1 MKALDLSSPP
11 DLDAVGA
18 VSGPLIEQE
27 LVSLAS
33 AIAASTCRFL
43 MLVAEFDSRRL
54 WARWECRS
62 AAHWLSWRCGMSLTA
77 AHEQV
82 RVAHALRALPRVA
95 ARFAEGALSYSKVRA
110 ITRVAAAHDED
121 VWLDYAEAMTAS
133 QLERV
138 ARSWRRVTA
147 AQDATRHDRRG
158 LVTRW
163 DDDGMLV
170 VSGRLAPE
178 EGELLLSA
186 LAAVDESSAEDSS
199 TGGDPRPQADG
210 RRADALM
217 SLVRGAG
224 GEAAGDSRPA
234 TVVVHVDRD
243 ALAGEPGVA
252 HLASGVAIAPASA
265 RRLACDPLLTALVRG
280 RGREVLAVGRRRRLV
295 SQAQRRALSV
305 RDEGRCR
312 FPGCE
317 ARRFTDVHHVVH
329 WADGGRTDLDNLVT
343 LCSLH
348 HRRLHEGAF
357 SLAAGGD
364 DGFAFRDSSGAR
376 IVAAPLPHSPAGPL
390 PGSRASLAQPAPGR
404 LSLDAALAAPTSRA
418 A

>member
-1 MKALDLSSPP
+1 MMALDPSSASGSERCAPS
-11 DLDAVGA
+11 A
-18 VSGPLIEQE
+18 GPLIEQE

-43 MLVAEFDSRRL
+43 LLVAEFDSRRL

-121 VWLDYAEAMTAS
+121 VWLDYAEVMTAS

-138 ARSWRRVTA
+138 ARSWRRVTT
-147 AQDATRHDRRG
+147 AQDAARHERRG

-170 VSGRLAPE
+170 VSARLTPE

-199 TGGDPRPQADG
+199 TGGDARARADQ

-217 SLVRGAG
+217 SLARGTAG
-224 GEAAGDSRPA
+224 KAASQPGPA

-243 ALAGEPGVA
+243 ALAGEPGMA
-252 HLASGVAIAPASA
+252 HLASGEAIAPASA

-295 SQAQRRALSV
+295 TQAQRRALQV
-305 RDEGRCR
+305 RDGGRCR

-329 WADGGRTDLDNLVT
+329 WADGGRTDLEQPGHAVL
-343 LCSLH
+343 SAPPAAARGGLH
-348 HRRLHEGAF
+348 
-357 SLAAGGD
+357 
-364 DGFAFRDSSGAR
+364 
-376 IVAAPLPHSPAGPL
+376 
-390 PGSRASLAQPAPGR
+390 PGR
-404 LSLDAALAAPTSRA
+404 GRR
-418 A
+418 

>member
-1 MKALDLSSPP
+1 
-11 DLDAVGA
+11 
-18 VSGPLIEQE
+18 
-27 LVSLAS
+27 
-33 AIAASTCRFL
+33 
-43 MLVAEFDSRRL
+43 
-54 WARWECRS
+54 
-62 AAHWLSWRCGMSLTA
+62 
-77 AHEQV
+77 
-82 RVAHALRALPRVA
+82 
-95 ARFAEGALSYSKVRA
+95 
-110 ITRVAAAHDED
+110 
-121 VWLDYAEAMTAS
+121 MTAS

-138 ARSWRRVTA
+138 ARSWRRVTTV
-147 AQDATRHDRRG
+147 QDVARHERRG

-170 VSGRLAPE
+170 VSGRLTPE

-199 TGGDPRPQADG
+199 TGGDPPPRADQ

-217 SLVRGAG
+217 AWVRGAT
-224 GEAAGDSRPA
+224 GEAAGQPRPA
-234 TVVVHVDRD
+234 TVVVHVDRA
-243 ALAGEPGVA
+243 ALAGEQGMA
-252 HLASGVAIAPASA
+252 HLASGEALAPASA

-295 SQAQRRALSV
+295 TQAQRQALQV

-357 SLAAGGD
+357 TLAAVGD
-364 DGFAFRDSSGAR
+364 DGFAFRTSSGDR
-376 IVAAPLPHSPAGPL
+376 IVVAPAPPRAAGPL
-390 PGSRASLAQPAPGR
+390 PRSRAPLPQPAPGR
-404 LSLDAALAAPTSRA
+404 LSLDAALAAPASRA

>member
-1 MKALDLSSPP
+1 V
-11 DLDAVGA
+11 DAP
-18 VSGPLIEQE
+18 SGQVLEQE

-43 MLVAEFDSRRL
+43 LLVAEFDARQL
-54 WARWECRS
+54 WARWECKS

-95 ARFAEGALSYSKVRA
+95 GRFADGALSYSKVRA
-110 ITRVAAAHDED
+110 IRRVASAQDED
-121 VWLDYAEAMTAS
+121 VWLDHAEVMTAS

-147 AQDATRHDRRG
+147 SQDTARHEERS

-170 VSGRLAPE
+170 VSARLPPE
-178 EGELLLSA
+178 EGELLLAA

-199 TGGDPRPQADG
+199 TGGDPRPRADH

-217 SLVRGAG
+217 TLVRGA
-224 GEAAGDSRPA
+224 AAGAAGQSGPA

-243 ALAGEPGVA
+243 ALAGEPGIA
-252 HLASGVAIAPASA
+252 HLATGEAIAPASA
-265 RRLACDPLLTALVRG
+265 RRLACDPPLTALVRG

-295 SQAQRRALSV
+295 TQAQRRALFV
-305 RDEGRCR
+305 LDEGRCR

-317 ARRFTDVHHVVH
+317 ARRFTDIHHVMH

-357 SLAAGGD
+357 TLSVGGER
-364 DGFAFRDSSGAR
+364 GFTFCAPSGAR
-376 IVAAPLPHSPAGPL
+376 IAAPPPRAAEAL
-390 PGSRASLAQPAPGR
+390 PGSRSCLPQPAPGR
-404 LSLDAALAAPTSRA
+404 LSLDAALAAPASRA